1 MKSWRREGVRRQPV
15 LDQGGVLTRGN
26 YRQALTVFPF
36 ALYIRNTLI
45 IAGIAL
51 ISATLSSSMAAYAF
65 ARLDWPGRDLLFI
78 FVLST
83 LMIPGVV
90 TLVPQFILWNR
101 LGFVE
106 GEQISIVSRIS
117 GNLIVNVKDTR
128 VALDRSLANRI
139 VV

>member
-1 MKSWRREGVRRQPV
+1 MP
-15 LDQGGVLTRGN
+15 L
-26 YRQALTVFPF
+26 
-36 ALYIRNTLI
+36 
-45 IAGIAL
+45 
-51 ISATLSSSMAAYAF
+51 
-65 ARLDWPGRDLLFI
+65 
-78 FVLST
+78 
-83 LMIPGVV
+83 
-90 TLVPQFILWNR
+90 TLVKECEKVSIKKISGKDDTIRFLNR

>member
-1 MKSWRREGVRRQPV
+1 MP
-15 LDQGGVLTRGN
+15 L
-26 YRQALTVFPF
+26 
-36 ALYIRNTLI
+36 
-45 IAGIAL
+45 
-51 ISATLSSSMAAYAF
+51 
-65 ARLDWPGRDLLFI
+65 
-78 FVLST
+78 
-83 LMIPGVV
+83 
-90 TLVPQFILWNR
+90 TLVKEGEKVSIKKISGKDDTIRFLNR